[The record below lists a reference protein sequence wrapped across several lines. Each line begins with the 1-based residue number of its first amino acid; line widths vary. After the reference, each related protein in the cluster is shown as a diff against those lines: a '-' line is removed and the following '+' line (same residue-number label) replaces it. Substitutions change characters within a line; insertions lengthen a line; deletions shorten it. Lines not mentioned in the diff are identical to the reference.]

1 MMALKQSCSSVS
13 SKKSED
19 KSHQYWAKGTG
30 FGTGSTTQSW
40 NVEQALCRQ
49 RFEEEHVTIFLQV
62 RIDKLQ
68 SCTNYLGQC
77 GFFHLNACFTNAIFS
92 MLLSFQVSSYFGVH
106 ELTS

>member
-1 MMALKQSCSSVS
+1 MMALKQSCSSVN

-62 RIDKLQ
+62 R
-68 SCTNYLGQC
+68 NERA
-77 GFFHLNACFTNAIFS
+77 N
-92 MLLSFQVSSYFGVH
+92 LSFSRNRVNFPSFDS
-106 ELTS
+106 